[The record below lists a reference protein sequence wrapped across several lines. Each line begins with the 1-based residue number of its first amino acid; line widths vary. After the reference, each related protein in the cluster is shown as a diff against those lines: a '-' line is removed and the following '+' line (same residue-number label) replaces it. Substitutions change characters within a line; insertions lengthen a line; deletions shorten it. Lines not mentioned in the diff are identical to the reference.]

1 MELKKY
7 KRIKNGLPSFAV
19 GRYPGAGLI
28 EDLTKDVAA
37 KMFVDTMRGK
47 GDDSFINENLKDKYY
62 GAWED
67 MYKDGYLQGGAVAQN
82 EQSEKKAGLN
92 YGNALVNAGGL
103 AGTLYNAF
111 QPAYDKNDLINN
123 ANVSTAYRYGVP
135 YQMKTVD
142 TASADKNASQRW
154 WGKTLGSA
162 VQGYK
167 TGSSLFSAKNGKLPN
182 FSMGASAA
190 ASLGVGIGS
199 WIAGTIGAGIAR
211 KKELQQQAEA
221 QDILNRENIY
231 RGDIDGTRGIQDMY
245 AEENLDPTQQKLK
258 FSCGKKPRFN
268 GGKRVRSPFG
278 LIDAEANARVDKNEI
293 LRQWSPDGT
302 YVVAESRIPK
312 YGKGTDTYLAH
323 IDEQTEIIPSKVVD
337 EMDKMKGYKYGK
349 LQKYNPGKWAAS
361 DWGNVASAL
370 SGLGAGLSQ
379 YVLASEPVGK
389 YNFTTINP
397 YLAQGM
403 RTLNS
408 LRVSDYPLQSQMS
421 KAFAKH
427 KYAINNSGAP
437 GGLRSAYNT
446 AAVNSLYDTY
456 ANMMMQNIIQNNA
469 YKSDAAKTGITA
481 YGQQQQL
488 NSHEAIAARQM
499 ADQASANAHLG
510 KQQAIYNIDNTVKN
524 YIKEY
529 NKNNLFKLMYG
540 LWSNDLDLRRDE
552 LKNGR

>member
-67 MYKDGYLQGGAVAQN
+67 MYKDGYLQGGVVAQN
-82 EQSEKKAGLN
+82 NQPEKKDGLN

-190 ASLGVGIGS
+190 AGLGVGIGS

-231 RGDIDGTRGIQDMY
+231 RGDIAGTRGIQDMY
-245 AEENLDPTQQKLK
+245 AEENLDPTQQRLK
-258 FSCGKKPRFN
+258 FSCGKKPKFD
-268 GGKRVRSPFG
+268 GGKRVRSGFG
-278 LIDAEANARVDKNEI
+278 LVDLPQTGWGNGGEEI
-293 LRQWSPDGT
+293 IQYAPDGT
-302 YVVAESRIPK
+302 ELGRHILPK
-312 YGKGTDTYLAH
+312 TGNGTDTYPIYQDAY
-323 IDEQTEIIPSKVVD
+323 TEIIPTKIV
-337 EMDKMKGYKYGK
+337 DKMRGYKNGK
-349 LQKYNPGKWAAS
+349 LPKYDPGKWAAS
-361 DWGNVASAL
+361 NWGNVASAL

-427 KYAINNSGAP
+427 KYAINNSGAS

-510 KQQAIYNIDNTVKN
+510 KQQAIYNIDNTNKN

-529 NKNNLFKLMYG
+529 NKINLFKLMYG

-552 LKNGR
+552 LKNRRRV

>member
-7 KRIKNGLPSFAV
+7 KRIKNGLPSFVV

-167 TGSSLFSAKNGKLPN
+167 TGGSLFSAKNGKLPN
-182 FSMGASAA
+182 FSMGASSA

-231 RGDIDGTRGIQDMY
+231 RGDIAGTQGIQQMY
-245 AEENLDPTQQKLK
+245 SDENLNPSRQILRY
-258 FSCGKKPRFN
+258 SCGKHPKFN
-268 GGKRVRSPFG
+268 NGKRVRSPFG
-278 LIDAEANARVDKNEI
+278 LIDAEQNAWGDGGEI
-293 LRQWSPDGT
+293 LRQWSPDGRII
-302 YVVAESRIPK
+302 AESKLPK
-312 YGKGTDTYLAH
+312 HKAGTDTYPLH
-323 IDEQTEIIPSKVVD
+323 IDDLTEIIPSKVAN
-337 EMDKMKGYKYGK
+337 KMEGYKCGK
-349 LQKYNPGKWAAS
+349 LPKYSVGSNADNIGVALAGIGAGIDQLIKSNEPVKRYNFATQNQMLGPGLR
-361 DWGNVASAL
+361 AL
-370 SGLGAGLSQ
+370 S
-379 YVLASEPVGK
+379 
-389 YNFTTINP
+389 
-397 YLAQGM
+397 
-403 RTLNS
+403 S
-408 LRVSDYPLQSQMS
+408 LRVSPYPIMRDMS
-421 KAFAKH
+421 KLYAKG
-427 KYAINNSGAP
+427 KYGINNSGLA
-437 GGLRSAYNT
+437 GGLKDAAYMGLQNT
-446 AAVNSLYDTY
+446 L
-456 ANMMMQNIIQNNA
+456 MQNQYNMLMQNQVQNNA
-469 YKSDAAKTGITA
+469 YTSDWAKAGISAGEQQAARDQQASIAATQLSDAAMANKYKMRQGAWYNMLNA
-481 YGQQQQL
+481 YQQ
-488 NSHEAIAARQM
+488 
-499 ADQASANAHLG
+499 
-510 KQQAIYNIDNTVKN
+510 YVKN
-524 YIKEY
+524 KE
-529 NKNNLFKLMYG
+529 KMDQFKLMYG
-540 LWSNDLDLRRDE
+540 LYSNDLDIRRDE
-552 LKNGR
+552 LKNRRGS